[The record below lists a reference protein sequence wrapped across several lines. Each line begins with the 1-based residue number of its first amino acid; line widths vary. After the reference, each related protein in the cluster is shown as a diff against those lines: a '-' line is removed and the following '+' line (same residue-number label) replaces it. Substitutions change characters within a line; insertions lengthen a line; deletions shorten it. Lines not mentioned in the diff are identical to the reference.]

1 MFVVATWCAEVP
13 SRTKISLPVWGMVTA
28 IMRVS
33 VRLAWLDWSRPG
45 TGTRPASSTRPRQ
58 LDWTDLTVPQTRF
71 QVPWLLL

>member
-45 TGTRPASSTRPRQ
+45 TGSSTRPRQ
-58 LDWTDLTVPQTRF
+58 LDWTDLMVPQTRF
-71 QVPWLLL
+71 LVPWLLL